1 MPKKNDNKEVE
12 KLILECETAKMFFA
26 GEETSSY
33 VVSLKDVTEQV
44 KIQERLVFS
53 EKRFKALVQEGAD
66 MTAVVNQEGVYLYV
80 SPNYPDIVG
89 YSENYLLGKC
99 AFDFVHPDDLE
110 QIKEEFVSLFSE
122 KRVKSSI
129 YRFQHKNGNW
139 SFFQST
145 GSNLLTDETIQGIV
159 INTVD
164 ISTLVHTQDAL
175 NRSNERFEVLMKA
188 ASESIW
194 DYDLLHNEF
203 FLSNGFKENFGIESK
218 TLQEN
223 HELIVSHIHPF
234 DKDRVL
240 DLFYNVLNQTNQEKW
255 VCEYRLIKSNG
266 EIAYVKDEAVIL
278 RDEKGTAYRVV
289 GSLKDNTSEYFY
301 HQFDL
306 LEKEIIENSMSTNT
320 DLRSILTTYIKKLES
335 FFPDIKA
342 SVMRIKDN
350 TLENLASPFLPQEY
364 IRSIEGVMIGDNVG
378 SCGTSAQLKEQ
389 VIVTDVLNDERWR
402 QFKSL
407 AREHNIKACWSY
419 PIFNSSGA
427 VIATF
432 ANYPATNRMPN
443 ALEEHVIERSRRLI
457 SIFIEKFEYIKN
469 IQKSNERYE
478 LINKVSKDA
487 IYEWDIVSDIFYWN
501 ESFYSVFG
509 YSKDKGVFRIADWS
523 NLMHPLDDKRL
534 KEKWIAFLN
543 DSNRTRWTKEFRFK
557 KADSTYAYVEEIG
570 HLIRDKNGRPL
581 RMIGVLR
588 DVSSAKL
595 IEKQKQLQYQ
605 VSQFFKT
612 ENNLNETL
620 SQVLKF
626 LTIQGELQT
635 AEIWL
640 TSIDEKY
647 LNVMS
652 SSRYAQTTKAAI
664 FFNESDNINKL
675 KSSEGMPGQ
684 VWKKGQVEIW
694 DDIDENYLFIRRN
707 AAKKAGLK
715 SAMALPL
722 FHKDKVIGVLLVC
735 SSTNKFFTR
744 LLVEQYE
751 SLQYNLGDEIK
762 RKQQEEEMFLLFHS
776 APEIMAIVS
785 PDRYFVKVNPAFCNL
800 LGYTEKE
807 ILEQPFDSFIH
818 PNDLVKTDI
827 EYSKAITSQKRIYSS
842 LNRYRTKSGN
852 YRWISWTSS
861 NTFGDENL
869 IFVYGR
875 DMTEIIELQGL
886 LENASKLSRVGGWEV
901 DVVNNLQYWS
911 PMTKIIHEV
920 PEDFQTNF
928 FNSINFYREDFR
940 DKVKSYVQNAIETGE
955 PFDFEA
961 PIITLT
967 GKERWIRAIGN
978 AEFFQGKCIR
988 LYGSFQ
994 DIHERKVTESRL
1006 KNISDNVPGILFQ
1019 YHLYPD
1025 GTDKLLYVSGGAEE
1039 VWGITSEESMKD
1051 AKGIWEGIK
1060 KGGDFEIVR
1069 KDILESKEQ
1078 LTRWHSRWKYVKL
1091 DGSVHFHEGYG
1102 NPQKMIDGSIVWDS
1116 IVMDITEKH
1125 DLEELA
1131 ERISVMARIGSWE
1144 LDLVDGNINDMY
1156 WSFMTRQIMEVD
1168 SSFETTL
1175 VKAFDFFQGEYRY
1188 QIETAVKRLIELGQ
1202 TFDLQLL
1209 LTTAKGNLRWVRCIG
1224 KSDRIGYRCLKIYG
1238 SLQDIHNQKVTEIEL
1253 QKSFEERNNILES
1266 IGDAFF
1272 AVDKNWIVTYWN
1284 KQAEKVLQK
1293 KKKEILGKS
1302 LWKIFPDAVELRSY
1316 TEYSKAMKTGEV
1328 VHFEDYY
1335 PYSNQW
1341 FEVSAYPSEEG
1352 LSVYFKDVSIRK
1364 IAEEEIRQTNER
1376 FEKVTEATNDAI
1388 WDWDIQNNTYYR
1400 SEGFDRL
1407 FGYKMEKDIVPDE
1420 FWKRHFF
1427 SDDVSRIANS
1437 IDKAIK
1443 DPEINIWK
1451 EEYKITRKDRSSAY
1465 VIDRGVIIRNNQG
1478 KALRMIGAMTD
1489 ITYRKE
1495 YEESLKS
1502 LNAQLEKQTKDLMI
1516 SNKELEQ
1523 FAYIASHDLQE
1534 PLRMVTS
1541 FLNQLKRKYNDQLDE
1556 KAHQYIHFAVDGSL
1570 RMRQII
1576 LDILEFSRVGKHDEN
1591 KDEIDLN
1598 EIINEVCQLQ
1608 HKLIEEKEALI
1619 KFKNLPIVVSYR
1631 SPILQI
1637 FQNLIGNAL
1646 KYSKDNVPVTI
1657 EVSAKETRNEWEI
1670 AIKDNGIG
1678 ISKEYHEKIFILFQR
1693 LHVNEE
1699 YRGTGIGLAIVKKIL
1714 DNLGGSI
1721 WVESEEGLGST
1732 FYFKIPK

>member
-1 MPKKNDNKEVE
+1 MPNSNDNKEVE

-26 GEETSSY
+26 GEEASSY

-44 KIQERLVFS
+44 EVQQKLALSER
-53 EKRFKALVQEGAD
+53 RFKALVQEGAD
-66 MTAVVNQEGVYLYV
+66 MTAVVDQDGNYYYV

-89 YSENYLLGKC
+89 YTEEDLLGKN
-99 AFDFVHPDDLE
+99 AFDFIHPDDAD
-110 QIKEEFVSLFSE
+110 QIKEEFVRLFSE

-145 GSNLLTDETIQGIV
+145 GSNLLHEETIQGIV

-164 ISTLVHTQDAL
+164 ITTLVHTQDAL

-188 ASESIW
+188 GSESIW
-194 DYDLLHNEF
+194 DYDLLRNEF

-218 TLQEN
+218 GLREN
-223 HELIVSHIHPF
+223 HELIIKHIHPS
-234 DKDRVL
+234 DTERVL
-240 DLFYNVLNQTNQEKW
+240 TRFYDVLKETNQEKW
-255 VCEYRLIKSNG
+255 YCEYRLIKENG
-266 EIAYVKDEAVIL
+266 EIAYVKDQAVIL
-278 RDEKGTAYRVV
+278 RDENGVAYRVV
-289 GSLKDNTSEYFY
+289 GALKDTTSEYFY

-306 LEKEIIENSMSTNT
+306 LEKEIMENSMSRDT
-320 DLRSILTTYIKKLES
+320 DIRSILTTYVKRLENL
-335 FFPDIKA
+335 FPDIKA

-350 TLENLASPFLPQEY
+350 TLQTLASPFLPQEY
-364 IRSIEGVMIGDNVG
+364 IQSIEGIIIDDNVG
-378 SCGTSAQLKEQ
+378 SCGTSAYLKEQ
-389 VIVTDVLNDERWR
+389 IIVTDVFNDVRWEK
-402 QFKSL
+402 FKSL
-407 AREHNIKACWSY
+407 TEKYGIKACWSY
-419 PIFNSSGA
+419 PIFNANGA

-432 ANYPATNRMPN
+432 ANYPETNRMPN

-457 SIFIEKFEYIKN
+457 SIFIEKFEYLKN

-478 LINKVSKDA
+478 LINKASRDA
-487 IYEWDIVSDIFYWN
+487 IYEWDILSDVFYWN
-501 ESFYSVFG
+501 ESFYTVFG
-509 YSKDKGVFRIADWS
+509 FAKEEKVFRIADWA
-523 NLMHPLDDKRL
+523 NLMHPSDDQKL
-534 KEKWIAFLN
+534 KGKWTAFLN
-543 DSNRTRWTKEFRFK
+543 DSGQNRWTKEFRFQ
-557 KADSTYAYVEEIG
+557 KADGTYAYVEEIG
-570 HLIRDKNGRPL
+570 HLIRDKNGRPI

-588 DVSSAKL
+588 DVSSTKL

-612 ENNLNETL
+612 ENNLSETL
-620 SQVLKF
+620 SEVLKF
-626 LTIQGELQT
+626 LTIHDDLQT

-640 TSIDEKY
+640 TSIDEKH
-647 LNVMS
+647 LNVMAA
-652 SSRYAQTTKAAI
+652 SRYAQTPDAALL
-664 FFNESDNINKL
+664 FSESEEVNRFLIG
-675 KSSEGMPGQ
+675 EGMPGK

-694 DDIDENYLFIRRN
+694 NNIDENDLFARR
-707 AAKKAGLK
+707 ASAKKAGLK
-715 SAMALPL
+715 SAMGLPL
-722 FHKDKVIGVLLVC
+722 FHKDKVVGVLLVC
-735 SSTNKFFTR
+735 ANTQNFFSPS
-744 LLVEQYE
+744 LVEQYE
-751 SLQYNLGDEIK
+751 PLQYNLGDEIK

-807 ILEQPFDSFIH
+807 LLEQPFDSFVH
-818 PNDLVKTDI
+818 PNDLQKTNS
-827 EYSKAITSQKRIYSS
+827 EYSEAIASQNRIYGS

-861 NTFGDENL
+861 DTFGDENL
-869 IFVYGR
+869 IFAYGR
-875 DMTEIIELQGL
+875 DMTEIVELQGL
-886 LENASKLSRVGGWEV
+886 LENASKLSRVGGWEM
-901 DVVNNLQYWS
+901 DVVNDVQYWS

-920 PEDFQTNF
+920 PEDFQPNLST
-928 FNSINFYREDFR
+928 SISFYREDVR
-940 DKVKSYVQNAIETGE
+940 DKVMTYVENAIATGE
-955 PFDFEA
+955 PFDFEV
-961 PIITLT
+961 PIITAM

-978 AEFFQGKCIR
+978 AEFFEGKCIR

-994 DIHERKVTESRL
+994 DIHERKVTELRF

-1025 GTDKLLYVSGGAEE
+1025 GTDNLLYVSGGAEE
-1039 VWGITSEESMKD
+1039 VWGFTSEESMKD
-1051 AKGIWEGIK
+1051 TAAIWEGIM
-1060 KGGDFEIVR
+1060 KGGDFATVR
-1069 KDILESKEQ
+1069 QSILESAEQ
-1078 LTRWHSRWKYVKL
+1078 LTRWHSRWKYVKP
-1091 DGSVHFHEGYG
+1091 DGSVYFHEGYG
-1102 NPQKMIDGSIVWDS
+1102 NPQKMADGSIVWDS

-1144 LDLVDGNINDMY
+1144 LDLIDGNINEMY
-1156 WSFMTRQIMEVD
+1156 WSFMTREIVEVD

-1175 VKAFDFFQGEYRY
+1175 VNGYGFFKDDYRV
-1188 QIETAVKRLIELGQ
+1188 QIETAVERLIEIGEP
-1202 TFDLQLL
+1202 FDLQLL
-1209 LTTAKGNLRWVRCIG
+1209 LTTAKGNSRWVRCIG
-1224 KSDRIGYRCLKIYG
+1224 KSDRIGDRCLKIFG
-1238 SLQDIHNQKVTEIEL
+1238 SLQDIHNQKITELEL
-1253 QKSFEERNNILES
+1253 QKSFEKRNNILES

-1284 KQAEKVLQK
+1284 KEAEKVLDRRR
-1293 KKKEILGKS
+1293 KEVLGKS
-1302 LWKIFPDAVELRSY
+1302 LWDSFPDAVGLKFY
-1316 TEYSKAMKTGEV
+1316 TEYHTAMQTGEIL
-1328 VHFEDYY
+1328 HFEEHYLT
-1335 PYSNQW
+1335 SNQW
-1341 FEVSAYPSEEG
+1341 FEVSVYPSEEG

-1364 IAEEEIRQTNER
+1364 TAEEEIRQTNER

-1407 FGYKMEKDIVPDE
+1407 FGYKMEKGISSDE
-1420 FWKRHFF
+1420 FWKRHFL
-1427 SDDVSRIANS
+1427 SEDMNRIADS
-1437 IDKAIK
+1437 IDQAIK
-1443 DPEINIWK
+1443 DPEISRWQA
-1451 EEYKITRKDRSSAY
+1451 EYKIIKNDKSSAY
-1465 VIDRGVIIRNNQG
+1465 VIDRGVIMRDSKG

-1489 ITYRKE
+1489 ITYRKQ

-1502 LNAQLEKQTKDLMI
+1502 LNIQLEKQTKELTI

-1541 FLNQLKRKYNDQLDE
+1541 FLNQLKRKYQDQLDE

-1598 EIINEVCQLQ
+1598 QIVDEVCQLQ
-1608 HKLIEEKEALI
+1608 HRLIEEKVALVQ
-1619 KFKNLPIVVSYR
+1619 FDHLPKIISYR
-1631 SPILQI
+1631 SPILQV

-1646 KYSKDNVPVTI
+1646 KYSKPNVSVTI
-1657 EVSAKETRNEWEI
+1657 EVTAKEIKDEWEI

-1693 LHVNEE
+1693 LHVDEE

-1714 DNLGGSI
+1714 DNLGGRI
-1721 WVESEEGLGST
+1721 WVESEEGVGST
-1732 FYFKIPK
+1732 FYFTIPK